1 MNLQNTG
8 NFFESMD
15 VMRQEIGILFQ
26 SQQIYGAILASLIA
40 NSENQE
46 IIIQTENIREFTGKQ
61 PVVSQVGTALRVYL
75 PEEETQ
81 EQADGDS

>member
-75 PEEETQ
+75 PEEEK
-81 EQADGDS
+81 EEG